1 MNKDLENKV
10 RLYVPFQEKELVKN
24 LGALWDNS
32 SKYWF
37 TFEDKKENFLQWLSP
52 KEKKIE
58 LNEALNDFKKALEEQ
73 GLIIDDLIVDG
84 KLHRVPV
91 VDDNVHKKSGAY
103 LVHIDNKVS
112 GFIQN
117 FKTGYKSNWNSKN
130 INSLNNSEI
139 IYASSKPKINFE
151 EENLKTSTILENEFN
166 NAKWAYNQHPY
177 LVKKGFEKNYFLK
190 QDEFGN
196 LLVPLKDV
204 DGKFWSSQRIFP
216 SGDKMIGQLLTKE
229 EKEAGIKHLAKKQG
243 CFHIIGAKQIDNVK
257 EIIICEGF
265 ATAVSIHEAIKKP
278 VVMGIDIYNIEN
290 LVKIFK
296 DKFPDKNII
305 IAPDNDKKQ
314 ELKGKENI
322 GKITALKLKDE
333 YKVKVILPN
342 LTEQEVKE
350 GYSDFNDI
358 HKSRGLNEIKKQF
371 FFVLAKDKEKDF
383 SKELIR

>member
-1 MNKDLENKV
+1 MENQI
-10 RLYVPFQEKELVKN
+10 RLYVPFDEKEQVKN
-24 LGALWDNS
+24 LGATWDNIN
-32 SKYWF
+32 KYWF
-37 TFEDKKENFLQWLSP
+37 TKEEKKDIFSQWLYPKEN
-52 KEKKIE
+52 KID
-58 LNEALNDFKKALEEQ
+58 LNDALNDFKNELEKQ
-73 GLIIDDLIVDG
+73 GLMIDDLIIDG
-84 KLHRVPV
+84 KLHRVPTI
-91 VDDNVHKKSGAY
+91 DDKAHKKSGAY
-103 LVHIDNKVS
+103 IVHVDNKVS

-117 FKTGYKSNWNSKN
+117 FQTGYKSNWNSKN
-130 INSLNNSEI
+130 LNTNINNKNLNIS
-139 IYASSKPKINFE
+139 YTPKVDYEN
-151 EENLKTSTILENEFN
+151 ENLKTSIILEDEFN

-177 LVKKGFEKNYFLK
+177 LVKKSFEKNYFLK

-196 LLVPLKDV
+196 LLVPLKDI
-204 DGKFWSSQRIFP
+204 DGKFWSCQRIFP

-278 VVMGIDIYNIEN
+278 IVMGIDIYNIEN

-305 IAPDNDKKQ
+305 VAPDNDKKN

-322 GKITALKLKDE
+322 GKVTALKLRDE
-333 YKVKVILPN
+333 YKVKIILPN
-342 LTEQEVKE
+342 LTEQEVEK
-350 GYSDFNDI
+350 GFSDFNDI

-371 FFVLAKDKEKDF
+371 FFVLAKDKEKEF
-383 SKELIR
+383 SKELKR